1 MKRENLRKILD
12 SETEVNEKID
22 KILDTYHSEIEP
34 LKSEVARLQDS
45 NKAIEEELN
54 ASKETIQNLEKNS
67 TDSEAVAKEIESYKT
82 QIEELTKAR
91 DAEKVSN
98 AIELAII
105 QAKGRNTKA
114 IRALLDSD
122 KIKLEDDGTVSGI
135 EDQIKMLMKTDS
147 YMFESE
153 EEKEKL
159 PKSIGYKGPK
169 ASNNSESKTDGKQTI
184 EKFIKRQNEQN
195 KGQNAA
201 PLFSEQG

>member
-12 SETEVNEKID
+12 SDIEVNEKID
-22 KILDTYHSEIEP
+22 KILDSYHSEIEP
-34 LKSEVARLQDS
+34 LKSELKSAQDS
-45 NKAIEEELN
+45 KLEIEEELN
-54 ASKETIQNLEKNS
+54 ASKEAIKNLEKNS
-67 TDSEAVAKEIESYKT
+67 EDSEAIAKEIENYKT

-122 KIKLEDDGTVSGI
+122 KIKLEDDGSVSGI
-135 EDQIKMLMKTDS
+135 EDQIKMLTKTDA

-153 EEKEKL
+153 EEKAKL
-159 PKSIGYKGPK
+159 PKSLGYKGPK
-169 ASNNSESKTDGKQTI
+169 ASNNSETKSEKSTI
-184 EKFIKRQNEQN
+184 EKFVKRQNEAN
-195 KGQNAA
+195 KGQAA
-201 PLFSEQG
+201 TPLFSE

>member
-12 SETEVNEKID
+12 SDIEVNEKID
-22 KILDTYHSEIEP
+22 KILDSYHSEIEP
-34 LKSEVARLQDS
+34 LKSELKSAQDS
-45 NKAIEEELN
+45 KLEIEEELN
-54 ASKETIQNLEKNS
+54 ASKEAIKNLEKNS
-67 TDSEAVAKEIESYKT
+67 EDSEAIAKEIENYKT

-122 KIKLEDDGTVSGI
+122 KIKLEDDGSVSGI
-135 EDQIKMLMKTDS
+135 EDQIKMLTKTDA

-153 EEKEKL
+153 EAK
-159 PKSIGYKGPK
+159 PAKSIGYKGPK
-169 ASNNSESKTDGKQTI
+169 ASNEKETKSEKSTI
-184 EKFIKRQNEQN
+184 EKFVKRQNEAN
-195 KGQNAA
+195 KGQAA
-201 PLFSEQG
+201 TPLFSE